1 MRRAFADW
9 VFIFSILV
17 VMVVLTGCAT
27 TTPTKVVDVA
37 PRCKQTPS
45 GLAELKEGDNLI
57 DKHAEVR
64 REYATVASRLR
75 CTQRYISA
83 VRK

>member
-1 MRRAFADW
+1 MCRVTSDW
-9 VFIFSILV
+9 ILISCIILV
-17 VMVVLTGCAT
+17 MLFLTGCAT

-37 PRCKQTPS
+37 PRCKQSPS
-45 GLAELKEGDNLI
+45 GLTELKEGDNLI
-57 DKHAEVR
+57 DKHAELR